1 MVTKIKKIC
10 DRYFLFIG
18 ESETSVQRVW
28 MFKNIESAMRVA
40 EVIKED
46 SEAEEHY

>member
-1 MVTKIKKIC
+1 MLTKIKKIC

-46 SEAEEHY
+46 SESE